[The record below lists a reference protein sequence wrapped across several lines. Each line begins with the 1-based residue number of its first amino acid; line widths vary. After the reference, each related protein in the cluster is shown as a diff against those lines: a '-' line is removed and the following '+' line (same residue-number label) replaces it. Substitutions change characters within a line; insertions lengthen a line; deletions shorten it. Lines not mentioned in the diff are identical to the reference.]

1 MKVALIGATGFVG
14 SQLLEELLS
23 RDHDVTAIARN
34 ADKITV
40 KNDKLTAVSVDIK
53 DTDALTEVLRNNQM
67 VISAYN
73 AGWDNTNL
81 YNDYIDGYE
90 SIQKAVRA
98 ANIRRYF
105 VVGNAGTLYI
115 GGTQLVDTDD
125 FPAKMK
131 EGAKASR
138 DHFDKLRRETYLDW
152 VYLSPPTEMNENI
165 TTGRTG
171 RFRMGKDEP
180 VMRDGTASISVQD
193 LAIVVADEVENRKH
207 SRQHYTV
214 GY

>member
-23 RDHDVTAIARN
+23 RDHEVTAIARN

-81 YNDYIDGYE
+81 YN
-90 SIQKAVRA
+90 V
-98 ANIRRYF
+98 
-105 VVGNAGTLYI
+105 
-115 GGTQLVDTDD
+115 
-125 FPAKMK
+125 
-131 EGAKASR
+131 
-138 DHFDKLRRETYLDW
+138 
-152 VYLSPPTEMNENI
+152 
-165 TTGRTG
+165 
-171 RFRMGKDEP
+171 
-180 VMRDGTASISVQD
+180 
-193 LAIVVADEVENRKH
+193 
-207 SRQHYTV
+207 
-214 GY
+214 